1 VAVQCSF
8 PFRMLQ
14 FFPLREQAAERN
26 RSLIVSGGA
35 TLRVHGYAQHPFLH
49 LLAVVVWLGFKPLLI
64 GLVLALRI
72 PCIPVVMRLQCAVD
86 GLTTRVPATDDVR
99 RLLALGVCYEMAMRV
114 AAVLALLLAMYKP
127 G

>member
-1 VAVQCSF
+1 
-8 PFRMLQ
+8 M
-14 FFPLREQAAERN
+14 
-26 RSLIVSGGA
+26 
-35 TLRVHGYAQHPFLH
+35 
-49 LLAVVVWLGFKPLLI
+49 LI

-72 PCIPVVMRLQCAVD
+72 PFIPVVMRLQRAVD